1 MRSIIKNDHGFTL
14 IELMVV
20 IIVLG
25 ILASIAIPRFLGVKE
40 QARDVEAEA
49 LGRNIRTA
57 MEAYYQNNSGYPIE
71 TIINNFNDLNSEL
84 DLFDFNN
91 NESDI
96 ELLEYSLN
104 NPEEYEMEIKN
115 NKTGVIFSITS
126 SSFEILDT

>member
-1 MRSIIKNDHGFTL
+1 MRSMIKNDYGFTL

-25 ILASIAIPRFLGVKE
+25 VLASIAIPKFLGVKE
-40 QARDVEAEA
+40 QAKEVEAEA

-57 MEAYYQNNSGYPIE
+57 MEVYYQNNLGYPNASN
-71 TIINNFNDLNSEL
+71 INNFNDLNSEL
-84 DLFDFNN
+84 DSFDFNN
-91 NESDI
+91 NVSNI

-104 NPEEYEMEIKN
+104 NPEEYEMKFIN
-115 NKTGVIFSITS
+115 NKTGVSFSITS